1 MRVIITGGS
10 GMIGRALAR
19 NLADDGHEV
28 IVLSRGPERATR
40 LPDRVR
46 AERWDGRSAEGWAA
60 RVDGADAIVNLAGE
74 NIGGT
79 TLLEILFGHW
89 TPERKRRILA
99 SRVNAGRAVVQ
110 AIERAAHKPK
120 LVVQSAAVG
129 YYGTGREAPQPESS
143 PPGDDFLARVCVDWE
158 ASTARVE
165 SMGVRRVVFRSGVV
179 LTPLGGI
186 LPLLL
191 LPFRLFAGGRLGSGN
206 QWFPWV
212 HIDDQVAAIRF
223 AIENDRARGTF
234 NLCAPHTLRNRE
246 AVPIIARA
254 LRRPAWLPVPAFALR
269 LLLGEKNILV
279 LDGQQAPPDRL
290 VGLGFKFLRP
300 RLEDA
305 LRA

>member
-28 IVLSRGPERATR
+28 IVLSRGPESATR

-60 RVDGADAIVNLAGE
+60 LVDGADAIVNLAGE
-74 NIGGT
+74 NIAGSSM
-79 TLLEILFGHW
+79 LQILFGRW
-89 TPERKRRILA
+89 TPERQRRILA
-99 SRVNAGRAVVQ
+99 SRADAGRAVEQ
-110 AIERAAHKPK
+110 AVERAAHKPK
-120 LVVQSAAVG
+120 VVIQSSAVG
-129 YYGTGREAPQPESS
+129 YYGLGREAPLSENA
-143 PPGDDFLARVCVDWE
+143 PPGDDFLARVCVEWE
-158 ASTARVE
+158 ASTAPVE
-165 SMGVRRVVFRSGVV
+165 SLGVRRVVFRSGVV
-179 LTPLGGI
+179 LAPRGGI

-191 LPFRLFAGGRLGSGN
+191 LPFRLFAGGRLGSGK

-212 HIDDQVAAIRF
+212 HLDDQVAAIRF
-223 AIENDRARGTF
+223 AIEKDQARGTF
-234 NLCAPHTLRNRE
+234 NLTAPQQLRNTE
-246 AVPIIARA
+246 AAAIIGRV
-254 LRRPAWLPVPAFALR
+254 LRRPVWLPVPAFALR

>member
-28 IVLSRGPERATR
+28 IVLSRAPERATR

-46 AERWDGRSAEGWAA
+46 AERWDGRSADGWAA
-60 RVDGADAIVNLAGE
+60 QADGADAIVNLAGE
-74 NIGGT
+74 NIAGSS
-79 TLLEILFGHW
+79 LLEIFFGRW

-99 SRVNAGRAVVQ
+99 SRVDAGRAVVQ
-110 AIERAAHKPK
+110 AVERAARKPK
-120 LVVQSAAVG
+120 VVIQSSGVG
-129 YYGTGREAPQPESS
+129 YYGLGREAPQSENA
-143 PPGDDFLARVCVDWE
+143 PPGDSFQARVCVDWE
-158 ASTARVE
+158 AATVPVE

-179 LTPLGGI
+179 LTPEAGI

-191 LPFRLFAGGRLGSGN
+191 LPFRLFAGGRLASGK

-212 HIDDQVAAIRF
+212 HLDDEVAAIRF
-223 AIENDRARGTF
+223 AIENDQAHGIF
-234 NLCAPHTLRNRE
+234 NLTAPHQLRNVE
-246 AVPIIARA
+246 AAAIIGRV
-254 LRRPAWLPVPAFALR
+254 LRRPAWLPIPAFALR
-269 LLLGEKNILV
+269 LLLGEKHILV
-279 LDGQQAPPDRL
+279 LDGQQAPPERL
-290 VGLGFKFLRP
+290 VGLGFRFRRP

>member
-1 MRVIITGGS
+1 MRVIVTGGS
-10 GMIGRALAR
+10 GLIGTALVR
-19 NLADDGHEV
+19 SLAADGHEV
-28 IVLSRGPERATR
+28 IVLSRAPERVTT
-40 LPDRVR
+40 LPDGARP
-46 AERWDGRSAEGWAA
+46 ERWDGKSAEGWAA
-60 RVDGADAIVNLAGE
+60 WADGADAIVNLAGE
-74 NIGGT
+74 NIAGST
-79 TLLEILFGHW
+79 MPEILFGRW

-99 SRVNAGRAVVQ
+99 SRVDAGHAVVRAV
-110 AIERAAHKPK
+110 ERAARKPR
-120 LVVQSAAVG
+120 VVIQSSGVG
-129 YYGTGREAPQPESS
+129 YYGLGRDAPQPEGS

-158 ASTARVE
+158 ASTAPVE
-165 SMGVRRVVFRSGVV
+165 SMSVRRVVFRSGVV

-191 LPFRLFAGGRLGSGN
+191 LPFRLFAGGRLGSGR

-212 HIDDQVAAIRF
+212 HLDDQVAGIRF

-234 NLCAPHTLRNRE
+234 NLCAPHPLRNRE

-279 LDGQQAPPDRL
+279 LDGQQAPADRL
-290 VGLGFKFLRP
+290 TALGFKFLRP